1 MKLPEEMPRRH
12 AWWGTVL
19 ACSLSTL
26 GLAVEIAVGRGALP
40 HWRGLLVGAGTL
52 GAVLTGILI
61 GRRKLTTV
69 ATASLFFAIDVVIVL
84 AVVWVLNPATPG
96 GRSWSLLQ
104 ADRLAVLGVAMLAP
118 SVWVGISSILGFMAV
133 AGARYLMAAAA
144 TRGNFLTGEPG
155 IILLYGVF
163 ASALLIHRVRR
174 LAIEREILQVH
185 AEAALAERL
194 AQAFLAVRDFA
205 NTPIQTIAISVEVL
219 RARCPELAPTLD
231 RIARSVGRLTE
242 LAQLLRAYESHL
254 TWMPG
259 DVSFDPSA
267 RIAPPPPPRRM
278 TTGRRAE
285 QVRTPPANWRTTTAR
300 TPVPR
305 R

>member
-19 ACSLSTL
+19 ASVLSTL
-26 GLAVEIAVGRGALP
+26 GLAVEIAVGRGGLP
-40 HWRGLLVGAGTL
+40 HWQGLLVGASTL
-52 GAVLTGILI
+52 GAVMTGILV

-69 ATASLFFAIDVVIVL
+69 VTASVFFALDVSIVL
-84 AVVWVLNPATPG
+84 AVIWIVNPAAQG

-118 SVWVGISSILGFMAV
+118 SVWVGISSILGFIGVAV
-133 AGARYLMAAAA
+133 GRYLLAAAA
-144 TRGNFLTGEPG
+144 TRGGLLTGEPG
-155 IILLYGVF
+155 IMLLYGVF
-163 ASALLIHRVRR
+163 GAALLVYRVRR

-205 NTPIQTIAISVEVL
+205 NTPIQTIAISVAVL

-231 RIARSVGRLTE
+231 RIARSVVRLTE
-242 LAQLLRAYESHL
+242 LGQLLRAYESHL
-254 TWMPG
+254 TWLPG
-259 DVSFDPSA
+259 DVSFDPST
-267 RIAPPPPPRRM
+267 RIKPPPAPRR
-278 TTGRRAE
+278 TVNGRRAE
-285 QVRTPPANWRTTTAR
+285 QVRTPPASWRGGAVR